1 MSEKALREIYARAQ
15 VQTVEQFITDTPIV
29 DGHILAASAEPIDT
43 NDDLKA
49 TNGPLLDLD
58 VLLAAFHKA
67 VWDACERGAAYDE
80 AGVDAAKAIQQHVRA
95 MIAASAGQ
103 IRDAILEEAARMIEI
118 IAVDAEDAWADGITP
133 REVCEVLASDVRE
146 MKHDCSKFAAPTP
159 AAAQQTCD
167 RIVCEREGKCVDDDV
182 ARGERCQYL
191 PAAAAQDERGAFAY
205 PTIEH
210 WITEIAGEREIGH
223 VISEMTHMEVAR
235 QAFAAA
241 RAAASPVSGEAGGDA
256 RDAARYRFI
265 RSQMR
270 VGSVQTQLPLYR
282 TLHWI
287 GYEDCNDVRDAD
299 EAIDAEIERGER
311 AEDKS

>member
-1 MSEKALREIYARAQ
+1 MLTELQRQGIDAAIDMLERRGWSNDQ
-15 VQTVEQFITDTPIV
+15 C
-29 DGHILAASAEPIDT
+29 LAAHLRRLVCEHDWKISETHRDGNAPWVCVKCGVAESS
-43 NDDLKA
+43 L
-49 TNGPLLDLD
+49 
-58 VLLAAFHKA
+58 
-67 VWDACERGAAYDE
+67 
-80 AGVDAAKAIQQHVRA
+80 
-95 MIAASAGQ
+95 AASAGQ
-103 IRDAILEEAARMIEI
+103 AEPTAWEKTRSLLITAVWAFSKIPAHERTADAAAQ
-118 IAVDAEDAWADGITP
+118 AVDAITDAGSPLSWL
-133 REVCEVLASDVRE
+133 RN
-146 MKHDCSKFAAPTP
+146 AAPTP

-241 RAAASPVSGEAGGDA
+241 RAAASPVSGAAGDDA

-311 AEDKS
+311 AGGK